1 MGWAPCRL
9 RPAGRTARTGG
20 APRAPIGSRRT
31 SFVNG
36 PSVVLGRV
44 LRGESG
50 HRAAEEDVSEHL
62 ALTAGQAVGVNRL
75 CGAADCARPRRGRAA
90 GRGLVPARRPGGV
103 RRLLHGSGHTCA
115 FGAGRS
121 RTALPRLTRR
131 TVGYWNSQPGLEM
144 RQRQSLWLCGPRWCR
159 PGAVAFS
166 PRTLMHRA
174 DALADIDLVRC
185 TLSGGPGC
193 VVEK

>member
-1 MGWAPCRL
+1 MGWAPRRL

-44 LRGESG
+44 LRDPERVGESG

-75 CGAADCARPRRGRAA
+75 CGAADCARPRRGAGSWRRSGSCPRTRRRSTPSSRKRAH
-90 GRGLVPARRPGGV
+90 L
-103 RRLLHGSGHTCA
+103 C
-115 FGAGRS
+115 FRS
-121 RTALPRLTRR
+121 RPLQDCATAIDAELR

-144 RQRQSLWLCGPRWCR
+144 RQRQSL
-159 PGAVAFS
+159 
-166 PRTLMHRA
+166 
-174 DALADIDLVRC
+174 
-185 TLSGGPGC
+185 
-193 VVEK
+193 